1 MFKKIYHRSR
11 RLLAKLWLKF
21 NFQVTVI
28 GVTGSYG
35 KTNTVRAIS
44 EVLSEKFPT
53 LQTDLNL
60 DTNYNLPITLL
71 KIGPQHQ
78 KVVLEYG
85 VDHPGDMDFHL
96 SLVRPK
102 IAVLTGINPTHTDE
116 EHLGS
121 LSSLIKEKKKLLLAL
136 PKGGL
141 AILNG
146 DDSQARKMNQGV
158 KAKSVFYGT
167 NPKDDF
173 YAKKIKVDFQGTSF
187 VLVCQ
192 PGKEKQEL
200 KMTTGLVGRHFVQ
213 ACLAATAVGLNQGL
227 TIGQIQKALAKIRP
241 LPGRLSLEKGP
252 RGTIL
257 LNDFLRANPASTL
270 AGLQTLTDLPT
281 GGKRVAVLGEMGE
294 LGDSAQKEHQKV
306 GQKVAD
312 LGIDFFLGIGPLQKL
327 AIQQALKS
335 GMKKEQVFWAS
346 DVVVATKILKK
357 ILKKGDLFYLKGSR
371 LRHLERILLLLEGK
385 KVGCRVVS
393 CRFYHH
399 CESCSYLLSGL

>member
-121 LSSLIKEKKKLLLAL
+121 LSSLIKEKKKL
-136 PKGGL
+136 
-141 AILNG
+141 
-146 DDSQARKMNQGV
+146 
-158 KAKSVFYGT
+158 
-167 NPKDDF
+167 
-173 YAKKIKVDFQGTSF
+173 
-187 VLVCQ
+187 
-192 PGKEKQEL
+192 
-200 KMTTGLVGRHFVQ
+200 
-213 ACLAATAVGLNQGL
+213 
-227 TIGQIQKALAKIRP
+227 
-241 LPGRLSLEKGP
+241 
-252 RGTIL
+252 
-257 LNDFLRANPASTL
+257 
-270 AGLQTLTDLPT
+270 
-281 GGKRVAVLGEMGE
+281 
-294 LGDSAQKEHQKV
+294 
-306 GQKVAD
+306 
-312 LGIDFFLGIGPLQKL
+312 
-327 AIQQALKS
+327 
-335 GMKKEQVFWAS
+335 
-346 DVVVATKILKK
+346 
-357 ILKKGDLFYLKGSR
+357 
-371 LRHLERILLLLEGK
+371 
-385 KVGCRVVS
+385 
-393 CRFYHH
+393 
-399 CESCSYLLSGL
+399 